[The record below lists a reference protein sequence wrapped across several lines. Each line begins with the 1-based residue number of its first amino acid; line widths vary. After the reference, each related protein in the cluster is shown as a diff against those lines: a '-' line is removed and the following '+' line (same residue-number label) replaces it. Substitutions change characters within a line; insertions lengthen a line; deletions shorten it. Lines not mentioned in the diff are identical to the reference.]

1 MSRVDLSGVTKLY
14 GETRAVES
22 VTLTVNE
29 GEFFGLLGPSGS
41 GKSTLLRLVA
51 GFIQP
56 TQGTIHIGGERVEH
70 IPPSRRQ
77 IGMVFQSYALFPH
90 LDVFRNVAF
99 GLEVRRVP
107 RADIARRVADVLAL
121 VQLVGLEHRRP
132 SQLSGGQ
139 QQRVALARALV
150 IRPKVLLL
158 DEPLGALDR
167 RLRAEMQVELRQ
179 IQRRVGITT
188 IFVTHDQEEALT
200 LSDRVALMRAGR
212 IVQAGTPQEVY
223 DHPVSTFAAVFL
235 GDSNFLFGTR
245 VASTLVRLDL
255 GPTVAIPAGRHGAGE
270 RVTLTIRPERLAL
283 SPPGTTGD
291 GVFPGT
297 VTRAIFLGPV
307 LVYLVTLQGGT
318 TVRVALRH
326 EGQRIHAEGE
336 PVAVR
341 FALDAFQP
349 VSE

>member
-200 LSDRVALMRAGR
+200 LSDRVALMRAGASFRPAPHRKCMITPSQHLPRSSWATR
-212 IVQAGTPQEVY
+212 IFCLERAWRPHSCGSTSVRRSPSRRAGTEP
-223 DHPVSTFAAVFL
+223 
-235 GDSNFLFGTR
+235 
-245 VASTLVRLDL
+245 ASGSR
-255 GPTVAIPAGRHGAGE
+255 
-270 RVTLTIRPERLAL
+270 
-283 SPPGTTGD
+283 
-291 GVFPGT
+291 
-297 VTRAIFLGPV
+297 
-307 LVYLVTLQGGT
+307 
-318 TVRVALRH
+318 
-326 EGQRIHAEGE
+326 
-336 PVAVR
+336 
-341 FALDAFQP
+341 
-349 VSE
+349 